1 MKTVHVRI
9 SGRVQGVWFR
19 DSTRQEAEKLG
30 VFGWVKN
37 TIDGCVEAVFQGED
51 ARVLDLID
59 WCHKGSP
66 LSIVEQVDV
75 KEIETDE
82 WFDSFTIHH

>member
-1 MKTVHVRI
+1 MKTVHVKI
-9 SGRVQGVWFR
+9 YGRVQGVWFR
-19 DSTRQEAEKLG
+19 DSTQQEAQKLG

-51 ARVLDLID
+51 SKVLDLID

-66 LSIVEQVDV
+66 LSIVEQVEV
-75 KEIETDE
+75 KDINTDE
-82 WFDSFTIHH
+82 WYDSFTVRR